1 MLWFR
6 LNSRDVA
13 SGTHML
19 KHIHML
25 THSPALPSRS
35 FWGSH
40 PIISVFSP
48 RFLGFCP
55 KYLWEEIKIK
65 KKKKQEK
72 KNTQN
77 VIITIYNNYK
87 FNQIKR

>member
-1 MLWFR
+1 
-6 LNSRDVA
+6 
-13 SGTHML
+13 ML